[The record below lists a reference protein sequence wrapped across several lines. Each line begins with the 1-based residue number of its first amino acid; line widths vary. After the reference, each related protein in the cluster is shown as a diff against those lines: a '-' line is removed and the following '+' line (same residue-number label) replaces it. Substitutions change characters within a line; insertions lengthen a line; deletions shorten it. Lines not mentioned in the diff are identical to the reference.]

1 MGAEGIDLQ
10 GREDVPEVDSVLFR
24 EAGFK
29 EGGRRGQ
36 AQGCGKRRQNKEG
49 HHQRQC
55 RKCHQE
61 EPRRQEEKA
70 TKEDEDSSKENSKN
84 GANTKSGSGV
94 AAAAGGPLPLD
105 VEGLPPLRKTAVNPA
120 FKRKK
125 ESETE
130 EPSSNNKVLKT
141 EDLKGKE
148 NDEKEKS
155 AEVSARKEPKKNE
168 EKSKLEKEPKHKVE
182 ASSKEGEDEPMEVD
196 SPVKSSKKK
205 KKRVL
210 DSD

>member
-1 MGAEGIDLQ
+1 MGVVENGAKTKKDTTSGSVENATKKSQ
-10 GREDVPEVDSVLFR
+10 ED
-24 EAGFK
+24 K
-29 EGGRRGQ
+29 
-36 AQGCGKRRQNKEG
+36 KK
-49 HHQRQC
+49 
-55 RKCHQE
+55 
-61 EPRRQEEKA
+61 KA
-70 TKEDEDSSKENSKN
+70 TNEEEDASKENSKN
-84 GANTKSGSGV
+84 GANIKSGSGS

-105 VEGLPPLRKTAVNPA
+105 SEGLPPLRKTAVNPA

-125 ESETE
+125 ETE

-155 AEVSARKEPKKNE
+155 VEVSARKEPKKNE

-182 ASSKEGEDEPMEVD
+182 ASSKEGEDELMEVD

-205 KKRVL
+205 KKRV
-210 DSD
+210 

>member
-1 MGAEGIDLQ
+1 MGEGIDLQ

-49 HHQRQC
+49 HRQRQC

-61 EPRRQEEKA
+61 DKRKKA
-70 TKEDEDSSKENSKN
+70 THEEEDASKENSKN
-84 GANTKSGSGV
+84 GANTKSGSGS

-105 VEGLPPLRKTAVNPA
+105 AEGLPPLRKTAVNPA
-120 FKRKK
+120 FKRKT

-130 EPSSNNKVLKT
+130 EPSFNNKVLKT

-168 EKSKLEKEPKHKVE
+168 EKSKLEKEPKHKV
-182 ASSKEGEDEPMEVD
+182 
-196 SPVKSSKKK
+196 
-205 KKRVL
+205 
-210 DSD
+210 